1 MSGEKFTPSET
12 IRNPEGLNLLEL
24 PKANEDVEEV
34 DIEGGKAEIVR
45 PRGFEGF
52 EVVVGARIGD
62 PGEEI
67 WDKSVFYQQAGI
79 DPSRIVG
86 IKQAHT
92 ANVMEV
98 GEELAGQGATFK
110 KGDED
115 ERVTTDGGAGVD
127 AAWTK
132 DPDLGFVVAT
142 ADCAAVMI
150 AGKDK
155 EGKKIVGI
163 AHAGIAGAQQDIVG
177 NLLRDMEENGGAD
190 PKSLKVYVGPN
201 ISEQY
206 YTILSDAASDEQI
219 DKIRGSQE
227 VVVSTED
234 GIETKVN
241 LTKITESFLRFKE
254 RYGEKFRE
262 IYGRELAENDV
273 YYIDRNEKGELEL
286 HYNLNSMIYLSLVGN
301 GVAIENIGFSEICS
315 FGDNLPSNRRT
326 KETTGIFS
334 VIKT

>member
-1 MSGEKFTPSET
+1 MSGEKFVPSEA

-24 PKANEDVEEV
+24 PKAEEIVEEI
-34 DIEGGKAEIVR
+34 DIEGGKARIIR
-45 PRGFEGF
+45 PKGFDDF
-52 EVVVGARIGD
+52 EVAIGARVSD
-62 PGEEI
+62 PGEEA
-67 WDKSVFYQQAGI
+67 WDKSVFYQQAEI
-79 DPSRIVG
+79 DFSRIVG

-92 ANVMEV
+92 ANVMEI
-98 GEELAGQGATFK
+98 GGELAGRGATFK

-115 ERVTTDGGAGVD
+115 ERVTTEGGAGID

-132 DPDLGFVVAT
+132 DSELGFVVAT

-150 AGKDK
+150 AGEDK

-163 AHAGIAGAQQDIVG
+163 AHAGIAGVQQDIVG
-177 NLLRDMEENGGAD
+177 NLLRDMEENGGAE
-190 PKSLKVYVGPN
+190 PESLKVYVGPN

-206 YTILSDAASDEQI
+206 YTILSDAASDEQV
-219 DKIRGSQE
+219 DKIRGNQE

-241 LTKITESFLRFKE
+241 LTKISESFIKFRE
-254 RYGEKFRE
+254 RYGERFQE
-262 IYGRELAENDV
+262 LYGRELAENDV

-286 HYNLNSMIYLSLVGN
+286 HYNLNSMIYLSLIGN
-301 GVAIENIGFSEICS
+301 NVPEGNIGFSEICS

-334 VIKT
+334 VIKN